1 MFVSMH
7 TADRGTIT
15 AFEDAVSEVP
25 NVLQV
30 QRLFG
35 DPDYLMRVITHDRS
49 AFQRLYDQSLA
60 TLPGVQR
67 LVSTLV
73 MKNVV
78 VDRSLP
84 LRLGISAAARG
95 RTGREPPLRSIPN
108 GRLIHICECG
118 EQILLRL
125 R

>member
-1 MFVSMH
+1 MESSGAISRYRALLDAEVLGLTFEALIFVSMH

-15 AFEDAVSEVP
+15 AFEVAVSEVP

-67 LVSTLV
+67 LVSTLA

-84 LRLGISAAARG
+84 L
-95 RTGREPPLRSIPN
+95 
-108 GRLIHICECG
+108 
-118 EQILLRL
+118 
-125 R
+125 